1 MIDHVGLLASRLAV
15 GLGFASHGSQK
26 AFGWFEGPGLEGAG
40 KFMDS
45 LGFKPGKQFAGI
57 ASANELTGGLMV
69 ALGFGGP
76 FGPAM
81 MISTMTVAQ
90 NSVHLKNGFF
100 ASKNGV
106 ELGVLYTAA
115 ALTFASTGYGDLSL
129 DHVLGIDKHLRHPV
143 IKTLALAGAI
153 AAGYLVLAQRDF
165 TPPPGT
171 LATPTMTGTRNGE
184 AEINPAPATG

>member
-1 MIDHVGLLASRLAV
+1 MIDHLGLLAARLAV

-40 KFMDS
+40 KFMDA

-57 ASANELTGGLMV
+57 ASANELTGGLLI

-76 FGPAM
+76 LGPAM
-81 MISTMTVAQ
+81 VISTMIVAQ
-90 NSVHLKNGFF
+90 NAAHLKNGFF
-100 ASKNGV
+100 AQKGGI
-106 ELGVLYTAA
+106 ELGVLYGAA
-115 ALTFASTGYGDLSL
+115 ALTFASSGYGDLSL
-129 DHVLGIDKHLRHPV
+129 DHVLGLDKPLRHPV
-143 IKTLALAGAI
+143 IRTLALAGAI
-153 AAGYLVLAQRDF
+153 AAGYLILAQRDF

-171 LATPTMTGTRNGE
+171 LATPTMTGARNGE